1 MWYYKENWMDNET
14 RAEQYEEKHKKEQPK
29 NEREYHDFVGYYD
42 YEE

>member
-14 RAEQYEEKHKKEQPK
+14 RAERHEEQREREQSK
-29 NEREYHDFVGYYD
+29 NEKEYHDFIGYYD

>member
-14 RAEQYEEKHKKEQPK
+14 RAERHEEQRVREQQKKEK
-29 NEREYHDFVGYYD
+29 EYHDFIGYYD